1 MANFVKGSELN
12 HEIDSLF
19 ENALDQLTIVSP
31 FIKLHS
37 RQKDALRSK
46 MNDPKFKLTLVY
58 GKNESNKSRK
68 QVIYHQK
75 KANRKNHDKTPFNP
89 FRCKIEL

>member
-1 MANFVKGSELN
+1 MAKFVKGSELN

-46 MNDPKFKLTLVY
+46 MKDPKFKLTLVF
-58 GKNESNKSRK
+58 GKNESNKSRSLGLLDVSK
-68 QVIYHQK
+68 QNQN
-75 KANRKNHDKTPFNP
+75 A
-89 FRCKIEL
+89 